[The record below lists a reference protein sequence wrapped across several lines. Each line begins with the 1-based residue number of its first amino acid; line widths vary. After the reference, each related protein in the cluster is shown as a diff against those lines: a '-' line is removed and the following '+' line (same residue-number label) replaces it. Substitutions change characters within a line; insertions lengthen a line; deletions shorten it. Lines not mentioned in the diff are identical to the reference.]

1 MTMDFLGR
9 RLVSSTAKAS
19 RTPEPSWTYLPL
31 GDSVRDGI
39 EVWMQ
44 FKITSEI
51 FLPTKSIARFSKYN
65 KLWCQE
71 SDVKNFK
78 VLIEC
83 REASAGGL

>member
-1 MTMDFLGR
+1 MIHENPEIWMTMDFLGR

-65 KLWCQE
+65 KN
-71 SDVKNFK
+71 SIFSNRND
-78 VLIEC
+78 
-83 REASAGGL
+83 